1 MPALEG
7 RISLRTVR
15 RRSVAGVLTAA
26 AMVLVTAGPSAS
38 AEPDLDHPADQPAA
52 VATAE
57 LAQLRREAATD
68 GSVAVLV
75 AVGEDGADGRDG
87 AGVIADELSGTDST
101 VRPVV
106 DGLVA
111 VDADPAGLERLAT
124 AEHVAALGPDQPL
137 QLATTTAS
145 DGPTGAGSVHPLGI
159 NGAGRNVVVID
170 TGVDRSHPALSGA
183 LVAEA
188 CFVAGLGELCPNGRS
203 TQVGAGAGA
212 PCTVSVEGCGH
223 GTHVAALA
231 VGRPV
236 GSNPAGVAPGA
247 GLISIRI
254 FGAAPG
260 GTGEVS
266 AMTSDLIAALAH
278 VDVLRRTIPID
289 AVNLSI
295 SGGPLYGAACD
306 AAAGGDIFLTQ
317 VAQQIDKLRRNGV
330 AVVVA
335 TGNAGSAGQLAFP
348 SCLSGVVPVAASTP
362 DDAVATFS
370 NRNTGV
376 RLVAPGVDLVAAAP
390 GGGTGVR
397 SGTSM
402 AAPQV
407 SGAFAL
413 LRQRYAAS
421 DVSWLV
427 QRLETTGRPIADPPT
442 GATLRRID
450 LPAALGLA
458 ADSSG
463 AGVPAAGA
471 WVVTSRGR
479 VVPLGQARGRGDR
492 PTLARGE
499 RIVAGA
505 GTPSGLGYW
514 LATNRGRVVPYGDAV
529 SFGDMAGRPLNAEV
543 TAMAPTT
550 GGKGYWLLAG
560 DGGVF
565 SFGDAQFRG
574 STGGLAL
581 NAPVTD
587 LAATPSGQGYWL
599 VATDGGVFSFGDA
612 DFHGSTGGM
621 HLVAPVVSIA
631 AGPRSGYWLVALDGG
646 VFAFDVPFYGSL
658 AGSTQSGGGQRL
670 RVSALGGGYHI
681 LTSQGRAVPFG
692 RAEPFAR
699 ASLQAG
705 ERPVDLIVLP

>member
-1 MPALEG
+1 
-7 RISLRTVR
+7 
-15 RRSVAGVLTAA
+15 VAGVLAA
-26 AMVLVTAGPSAS
+26 AALVLVTAGPSAS
-38 AEPDLDHPADQPAA
+38 AEPDLDPGADQPPA
-52 VATAE
+52 VTAAE
-57 LAQLRREAATD
+57 LVQLRQEAAAD
-68 GSVAVLV
+68 GSVSVLV
-75 AVGEDGADGRDG
+75 AVGEDDSDG
-87 AGVIADELSGTDST
+87 AEAIADELAGTESS

-111 VDADPAGLERLAT
+111 VEADPAGLERLAT
-124 AEHVAALGPDQPL
+124 AEEVAALGADQPL
-137 QLATTTAS
+137 QLSASTAS
-145 DGPTGAGSVHPLGI
+145 DGATRAGSVHPLGI
-159 NGAGRNVVVID
+159 DGAGRNVVVID

-188 CFVAGLGELCPNGRS
+188 CFVAGLGQVCPNGQS
-203 TQVGAGAGA
+203 TQVGTGAGA
-212 PCTVSVEGCGH
+212 ACTVSVECGH
-223 GTHVAALA
+223 GTHVAGLA

-295 SGGPLYGAACD
+295 SGGPLYGAACE

-317 VAQQIDKLRRNGV
+317 VAQQIDKLRRDGV

-335 TGNAGSAGQLAFP
+335 TGNVGSAGQVAFP
-348 SCLSGVVPVAASTP
+348 SCLSGVVPVAASSP

-370 NRNTGV
+370 NRNAAV
-376 RLVAPGVDLVAAAP
+376 RLLAPGVDLLAAAP

-407 SGAFAL
+407 SGAIAL

-421 DVSWLV
+421 DVSWLA
-427 QRLETTGRPIADPPT
+427 QRLETTGRPVLDPPT

-450 LPAALGLA
+450 IPAALGLSP
-458 ADSSG
+458 DSTG

-471 WVVTSRGR
+471 WIVTNKGR
-479 VVPLGQARGRGDR
+479 VLVLGQARGRGDR
-492 PTLARGE
+492 PALARGE
-499 RIVAGA
+499 RVVAGA
-505 GTPSGLGYW
+505 GTRSGLGYW
-514 LATNRGRVVPYGDAV
+514 LATNRGRVLTYGDAV
-529 SFGDMAGRPLNAEV
+529 SFGDLAGRPLNAEV
-543 TAMAPTT
+543 TAMAPTA
-550 GGKGYWLLAG
+550 GGRGYWLLGA

-565 SFGDAQFRG
+565 SFGDAQFYG
-574 STGGLAL
+574 STGGLVL

-587 LAATPSGQGYWL
+587 LAATPGGAGYWL

-612 DFHGSTGGM
+612 TFRGSTADLP
-621 HLVAPVVSIA
+621 LVAPVVSIA
-631 AGPRSGYWLVALDGG
+631 AGPSSGYWLVALDGG

-658 AGSTQSGGGQRL
+658 GGSAQSGGGQRV

-681 LTSQGRAVPFG
+681 LTPRGRAVPFG
-692 RAEPFAR
+692 RAEAFAN
-699 ASLQAG
+699 ASLPAG
-705 ERPVDLIVLP
+705 ERAVDLIVLP